1 MGKMSELAEAVAEL
15 RHCGEVLIGVSETL
29 TELFSGTGEAE
40 PEVEKADPAPEKKE
54 KPKEV
59 KLSEVRTVLAEK
71 SRQGFTAEV
80 KELLQKYGAEKLS
93 GVDASRYAELLTEA
107 EVLGNG

>member
-1 MGKMSELAEAVAEL
+1 M
-15 RHCGEVLIGVSETL
+15 
-29 TELFSGTGEAE
+29 
-40 PEVEKADPAPEKKE
+40 
-54 KPKEV
+54 

-93 GVDASRYAELLTEA
+93 GVDASRYAELLAEA